1 LSQVYS
7 FEPVPKNLP
16 AEFQSHI
23 LGGQGN
29 LWTEYIPSLS
39 HAEYMIFPRECAM
52 AEVLWSPKESRN
64 WDDFLSRVKVNERR
78 LDALGVN
85 YRHDPTQTGE
95 TTASKLR
102 NE

>member
-1 LSQVYS
+1 
-7 FEPVPKNLP
+7 
-16 AEFQSHI
+16 
-23 LGGQGN
+23 
-29 LWTEYIPSLS
+29 
-39 HAEYMIFPRECAM
+39 MIFPRECAM